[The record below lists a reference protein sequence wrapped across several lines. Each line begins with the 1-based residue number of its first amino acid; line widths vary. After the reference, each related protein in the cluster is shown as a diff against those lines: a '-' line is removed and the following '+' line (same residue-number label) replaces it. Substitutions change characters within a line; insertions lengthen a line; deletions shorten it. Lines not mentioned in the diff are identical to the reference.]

1 MFALN
6 LIAKVMDWDD
16 IEATREY
23 AWLRLMAA
31 VKYDGYSDFAA
42 GAGFL
47 EALVDWL
54 HQFEPQ
60 SRRIAYE
67 FVKTR
72 LVYISSAEMQRVIEA
87 FLPEVV
93 TPYLRRCV
101 AEESGIE
108 AHEVWATAE
117 HAKAFSNRL
126 RRCLF
131 VGMSDGSRI
140 DILRRSNA
148 GKLSQEQ
155 VIPMM
160 NVDNEKWRSLGDDLK
175 EEQGADALFQDVF
188 LIDDFTASGT
198 TFVRTD
204 KVGRAKGK
212 LPKFEKIIQDAKAA
226 LGGSF
231 PIADGF
237 RLHIHHYISTTQARN
252 ALEERVA
259 AVASVMENRSFDAEF
274 LSAEGLTEGLLLGP
288 ELPLGFIDTEI
299 VPTGN
304 VEEGSVGL
312 KGNCPA
318 DVPVI
323 KLCESAYDPVLFKRL
338 EKHCKEA
345 NMTTMCYGYGY
356 CALPL
361 VLEHNTPNNSVPL
374 IWSETGSQT
383 DPLMRPLFHR
393 RDRHG

>member
-1 MFALN
+1 
-6 LIAKVMDWDD
+6 MDWDD

-23 AWLRLMAA
+23 AWLRLLAA

-60 SRRIAYE
+60 DRKTAYE
-67 FVKTR
+67 FVKSR

-101 AEESGIE
+101 AEESGIQ

-117 HAKAFSNRL
+117 HAKAFSDRM

-131 VGMSDGSRI
+131 VGLSDGSRI
-140 DILRRSNA
+140 DILRRTNS
-148 GKLSQEQ
+148 GRLSQEQ

-160 NVDNEKWRSLGDDLK
+160 NVDNEKWRSLGNDLK
-175 EEQGADALFQDVF
+175 EEQGADAVFQDVY

-198 TFVRTD
+198 TFVRVN
-204 KVGRAKGK
+204 KEGKAKGK
-212 LPKFEKIIQDAKAA
+212 LSKFENMMQDAKSV
-226 LGGSF
+226 LGDDF
-231 PIADGF
+231 PIAEGF
-237 RLHIHHYISTTQARN
+237 RLHIHHYVSTAQARA

-259 AVASVMENRSFDAEF
+259 SVTSLMQDRSFDADF
-274 LSAEGLTEGLLLGP
+274 LSSEGLTEGLLLGS
-288 ELPLGFIDTEI
+288 ELPLGYVDSST
-299 VPTGN
+299 VPSGN
-304 VEEGSVGL
+304 VEEGSDGL
-312 KGNCPA
+312 KGNHPGDD
-318 DVPVI
+318 DVI
-323 KLCESAYDPVLFKRL
+323 RLCESAYDPALFKRL
-338 EKHCKEA
+338 EKHCREA
-345 NMTTMCYGYGY
+345 GISTMCYGYGY

-361 VLEHNTPNNSVPL
+361 VLEHNTPNNSIPM
-374 IWSETGSQT
+374 IWSETGSQSN
-383 DPLMRPLFHR
+383 PRMRPLFHR